1 MPTDVKTILNLAVPV
16 IVQVGEQRLAMDDVL
31 TLCPG
36 AILELSKNADEE
48 LDLLINNIRIGQG
61 VAVKVGENFGFSVT
75 KVGPKEDLI
84 NALGGGSS

>member
-16 IVQVGEQRLAMDDVL
+16 IVLVGRQKLIMDDVL

-36 AILELSKNADEE
+36 AILELNKNADDE
-48 LDLLINNIRIGQG
+48 LDLLINNIKIGQG

-75 KVGPKEDLI
+75 QINSKEEI
-84 NALGGGSS
+84 VTAMGGG

>member
-1 MPTDVKTILNLAVPV
+1 MSTDVKTILNLTVPV

-84 NALGGGSS
+84 NALGGG

>member
-1 MPTDVKTILNLAVPV
+1 MPTDVKTILNLTVPV
-16 IVQVGEQRLAMDDVL
+16 IVQVGEQRVAMDDVL

-36 AILELSKNADEE
+36 AILELNKSAEIE

-75 KVGPKEDLI
+75 KINSTKDIV
-84 NALGGGSS
+84 NALGGGG